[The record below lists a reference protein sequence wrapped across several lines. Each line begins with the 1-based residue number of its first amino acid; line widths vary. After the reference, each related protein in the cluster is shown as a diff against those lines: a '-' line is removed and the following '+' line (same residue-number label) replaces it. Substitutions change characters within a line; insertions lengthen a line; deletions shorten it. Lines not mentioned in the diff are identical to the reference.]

1 MQSTGQVCWIYSC
14 VNWNRISYWLKVT
27 IQTDDM
33 ELAGNIVQSIGKF
46 LNISDLQTTAD
57 FPRELE
63 ILQQVYSQVEI
74 SFEE

>member
-1 MQSTGQVCWIYSC
+1 
-14 VNWNRISYWLKVT
+14 
-27 IQTDDM
+27 M
-33 ELAGNIVQSIGKF
+33 ELAGIIVQSIGKF

-74 SFEE
+74 LFEEKKNID